1 MHHVAFQSFTV
12 NWLKSPHAYIER
24 ELTYLHSALTESF
37 EDFNGEMQT
46 RGGSGNRAGP
56 LGKDGLI
63 ALAVRRLIWTFNVGR
78 QWHVAQPFKML
89 VQSAPVM
96 RDKSQRT
103 QTEFTSRR
111 YFGFQLSLAKEHPLP
126 QPHFPAG
133 PNQRFPGVVPHLACQ

>member
-78 QWHVAQPFKML
+78 QWHVAQQFTL
-89 VQSAPVM
+89 HGQSAPDM
-96 RDKSQRT
+96 SDKWKRQ
-103 QTEFTSRR
+103 QPEFHSR
-111 YFGFQLSLAKEHPLP
+111 
-126 QPHFPAG
+126 
-133 PNQRFPGVVPHLACQ
+133 